1 MYGLI
6 RIKMERLEFMRSM
19 QAETWR
25 RTMKRKILAVSLV
38 ACLCLM
44 TSCAQI
50 HDTVTEESQAQSA
63 QTMQTEAA
71 DTETT
76 EVLDSTEESDTEYID
91 TTYTPEK
98 IREILF
104 GEWKVSK
111 FLGFTKVQNDYAIYP
126 DGHDIIGDHIVIN
139 EHTFSSERIEK
150 YERYQC
156 ELSDPVYRVSSIK
169 EMYAIYDIS
178 DSVEK
183 GTKVYDMIVNES
195 LQDVNIEGINKND
208 PTQSWPSVD
217 IEISSDSHMVILY
230 FDCEYYL
237 LEKV

>member
-1 MYGLI
+1 
-6 RIKMERLEFMRSM
+6 
-19 QAETWR
+19 
-25 RTMKRKILAVSLV
+25 
-38 ACLCLM
+38 
-44 TSCAQI
+44 
-50 HDTVTEESQAQSA
+50 
-63 QTMQTEAA
+63 MQTEAA

-76 EVLDSTEESDTEYID
+76 EALDSTEESDTEYID

-156 ELSDPVYRVSSIK
+156 ELQIRSTV
-169 EMYAIYDIS
+169 
-178 DSVEK
+178 
-183 GTKVYDMIVNES
+183 
-195 LQDVNIEGINKND
+195 
-208 PTQSWPSVD
+208 
-217 IEISSDSHMVILY
+217 
-230 FDCEYYL
+230 
-237 LEKV
+237 

>member
-76 EVLDSTEESDTEYID
+76 EALDSTEESDTEYID

-169 EMYAIYDIS
+169 EMYVIYDIS

>member
-25 RTMKRKILAVSLV
+25 RMMKRKILAVSLV

-44 TSCAQI
+44 ASCAQI

-76 EVLDSTEESDTEYID
+76 EALDSTEESDTEYID

-126 DGHDIIGDHIVIN
+126 DGHDIIGDHVVIN

>member
-1 MYGLI
+1 
-6 RIKMERLEFMRSM
+6 MERLEFMRSM

-76 EVLDSTEESDTEYID
+76 EALDSTEESDTEYID

-139 EHTFSSERIEK
+139 EQTFSSEGIEK

>member
-6 RIKMERLEFMRSM
+6 RIKMERLEFIRSM
-19 QAETWR
+19 QAETR
-25 RTMKRKILAVSLV
+25 RCIMKRKILAASLV

-44 TSCAQI
+44 ASCAQI

-76 EVLDSTEESDTEYID
+76 EALDSTEESDTEYI
-91 TTYTPEK
+91 YTPEK

>member
-50 HDTVTEESQAQSA
+50 HDTVTEKSQAQSA

-76 EVLDSTEESDTEYID
+76 EALDSTEESDTEYID

>member
-76 EVLDSTEESDTEYID
+76 EALDSTEESDTEYID
-91 TTYTPEK
+91 TTYSPEK

>member
-1 MYGLI
+1 
-6 RIKMERLEFMRSM
+6 
-19 QAETWR
+19 
-25 RTMKRKILAVSLV
+25 MKRKILAVSLV

-76 EVLDSTEESDTEYID
+76 EALDSTEESDTEYID

>member
-1 MYGLI
+1 
-6 RIKMERLEFMRSM
+6 MERLEFMRSM

-63 QTMQTEAA
+63 QTMQTEEA

-76 EVLDSTEESDTEYID
+76 EALDSTEESDTEYID

>member
-1 MYGLI
+1 
-6 RIKMERLEFMRSM
+6 
-19 QAETWR
+19 
-25 RTMKRKILAVSLV
+25 MKKRFEIG
-38 ACLCLM
+38 
-44 TSCAQI
+44 
-50 HDTVTEESQAQSA
+50 
-63 QTMQTEAA
+63 AA
-71 DTETT
+71 M
-76 EVLDSTEESDTEYID
+76 ESDTEYID

-169 EMYAIYDIS
+169 EMYAKTGWNWQIGFCSIKRK
-178 DSVEK
+178 SV
-183 GTKVYDMIVNES
+183 
-195 LQDVNIEGINKND
+195 
-208 PTQSWPSVD
+208 
-217 IEISSDSHMVILY
+217 
-230 FDCEYYL
+230 L
-237 LEKV
+237 LH

>member
-1 MYGLI
+1 
-6 RIKMERLEFMRSM
+6 
-19 QAETWR
+19 
-25 RTMKRKILAVSLV
+25 MKRKILAVSLV

-76 EVLDSTEESDTEYID
+76 EALDSTEESDTEYID

-139 EHTFSSERIEK
+139 EHTFSSEGIEK

-195 LQDVNIEGINKND
+195 LQDVNIEEINKND

>member
-76 EVLDSTEESDTEYID
+76 EALDSTEESDTEYID

-156 ELSDPVYRVSSIK
+156 EISDPVYRVSSIK

-217 IEISSDSHMVILY
+217 IEISSDSHMVIIY
-230 FDCEYYL
+230 VDCEYYL

>member
-1 MYGLI
+1 
-6 RIKMERLEFMRSM
+6 MEAYDEKKNFGSKSGGMFMFDDQTVRKYTIQS
-19 QAETWR
+19 QR
-25 RTMKRKILAVSLV
+25 RAR
-38 ACLCLM
+38 
-44 TSCAQI
+44 Q
-50 HDTVTEESQAQSA
+50 QSA

-76 EVLDSTEESDTEYID
+76 EALDSTEESDTEYID

-150 YERYQC
+150 IRT
-156 ELSDPVYRVSSIK
+156 
-169 EMYAIYDIS
+169 IS
-178 DSVEK
+178 
-183 GTKVYDMIVNES
+183 M
-195 LQDVNIEGINKND
+195 
-208 PTQSWPSVD
+208 
-217 IEISSDSHMVILY
+217 
-230 FDCEYYL
+230 
-237 LEKV
+237 

>member
-6 RIKMERLEFMRSM
+6 RIKMGRLEFMRSM

-76 EVLDSTEESDTEYID
+76 EALDSTEESDTEYID

>member
-1 MYGLI
+1 
-6 RIKMERLEFMRSM
+6 
-19 QAETWR
+19 
-25 RTMKRKILAVSLV
+25 MKRKILAVSLV

-44 TSCAQI
+44 ASCAQI

-76 EVLDSTEESDTEYID
+76 EALDSTEESDTEYID

-183 GTKVYDMIVNES
+183 GTKVYNMIVNES

>member
-6 RIKMERLEFMRSM
+6 RIKMERLEFMQSM

-76 EVLDSTEESDTEYID
+76 EALDSTEESDTEYID

-126 DGHDIIGDHIVIN
+126 DGHDIIGNHIVIN

>member
-76 EVLDSTEESDTEYID
+76 EALDSTEESDTEYID

-98 IREILF
+98 IRKILF

>member
-63 QTMQTEAA
+63 QTMQTEEA

-76 EVLDSTEESDTEYID
+76 EALDSTEESDTEYID

>member
-1 MYGLI
+1 
-6 RIKMERLEFMRSM
+6 MERLEFMRSM

-76 EVLDSTEESDTEYID
+76 EALDSTEESDTEYID

>member
-1 MYGLI
+1 
-6 RIKMERLEFMRSM
+6 
-19 QAETWR
+19 
-25 RTMKRKILAVSLV
+25 MKRKILAVSLV

-76 EVLDSTEESDTEYID
+76 EALDSTEESDTEYID

-217 IEISSDSHMVILY
+217 TEISSDSHMVILY

>member
-25 RTMKRKILAVSLV
+25 RMMKRKILAVSLV

-44 TSCAQI
+44 ASCAQI

-76 EVLDSTEESDTEYID
+76 EALDSTEESDTEYID

-195 LQDVNIEGINKND
+195 LQHVNIEGINKND

>member
-1 MYGLI
+1 M
-6 RIKMERLEFMRSM
+6 M
-19 QAETWR
+19 A
-25 RTMKRKILAVSLV
+25 
-38 ACLCLM
+38 
-44 TSCAQI
+44 SCAQI

-76 EVLDSTEESDTEYID
+76 EALDSTEESDTEYID

>member
-1 MYGLI
+1 
-6 RIKMERLEFMRSM
+6 MERLEFMRSM

-76 EVLDSTEESDTEYID
+76 EALDSTEESDTEYID

-217 IEISSDSHMVILY
+217 TEISSDSHMVILY

>member
-25 RTMKRKILAVSLV
+25 RTMKIKILAVSLV

-76 EVLDSTEESDTEYID
+76 EALDSTEESDTEYID

>member
-76 EVLDSTEESDTEYID
+76 EALDSTEESDTEYID

-169 EMYAIYDIS
+169 DMYAIYDIS

>member
-76 EVLDSTEESDTEYID
+76 EALDSTEESDTEYI
-91 TTYTPEK
+91 EK

>member
-1 MYGLI
+1 
-6 RIKMERLEFMRSM
+6 
-19 QAETWR
+19 
-25 RTMKRKILAVSLV
+25 MKRKILAVSLV

-76 EVLDSTEESDTEYID
+76 EALDSTEESDTGYID

>member
-1 MYGLI
+1 
-6 RIKMERLEFMRSM
+6 MERLEFMRSM

-50 HDTVTEESQAQSA
+50 HDIVTEESQAQSA

-76 EVLDSTEESDTEYID
+76 EALDSTEESDTEYID

>member
-25 RTMKRKILAVSLV
+25 RTMKSKILAVSLV

-76 EVLDSTEESDTEYID
+76 EALDSTEESDTEYID

>member
-1 MYGLI
+1 
-6 RIKMERLEFMRSM
+6 
-19 QAETWR
+19 
-25 RTMKRKILAVSLV
+25 MKRKILAVSLV

-44 TSCAQI
+44 ASCAQI

-76 EVLDSTEESDTEYID
+76 EALDSTEESDTEYID

-139 EHTFSSERIEK
+139 EHTFSSEGIEK

>member
-1 MYGLI
+1 
-6 RIKMERLEFMRSM
+6 MERLEFMRSM

-76 EVLDSTEESDTEYID
+76 EALDSTEESDTEYID

-98 IREILF
+98 IRKILF

>member
-1 MYGLI
+1 MCGLI
-6 RIKMERLEFMRSM
+6 RIKMERLEFIRSM
-19 QAETWR
+19 QAETR
-25 RTMKRKILAVSLV
+25 RCIMKRKILAASLV

-44 TSCAQI
+44 ASCAQI

-76 EVLDSTEESDTEYID
+76 EALDSTEESDTEYID